1 MNPICPLLGLLYKN
15 ERHGYELK
23 RIVDQEFSPFWKI
36 DFAQLY
42 RSLSKLSK
50 SGWVRVRV
58 ASGSGGP
65 KRKIYALTPPGRH
78 AFQAWLAQEAVD
90 RNEFF
95 VKIRL
100 ASDCGLPVPA
110 LLNSQRNKFSKERT
124 ERDQAHSRA
133 RAEGQ
138 PGRLMFA
145 HAALRETDTA
155 LAALDL
161 YAATTS
167 TRGANPR
174 PNLAPV
180 IMGSDDPLL
189 SRLVQ
194 LAHTSTQAVGSIA
207 GLVALAQHQANVAGV
222 HLLDA
227 ETGEYNIP
235 FVKHLVPEDEIVLV
249 NLAVRENG
257 LLVAHGN
264 PKDIRSVRS
273 LGRKGVRFINR
284 QRGAGTRLLLL
295 SKLRAAH
302 IDPHLLP
309 DWERIALTH
318 DAVAGAIAAGTADVG
333 PGLRAVAAEWDLDFI
348 PLGEERY
355 DLAVSRAE
363 FESLPFRELLSVL
376 HSRTFLQ
383 QASDLQG
390 YDLTR
395 TGQVIARIK

>member
-1 MNPICPLLGLLYKN
+1 MNPIFPLLGLLYKD

-23 RIVDQEFSPFWKI
+23 RTIDREFSPFWKI

-42 RSLSKLSK
+42 RSLSKMST

-58 ASGSGGP
+58 TAGSGGP
-65 KRKIYALTPPGRH
+65 KRKIYALTSRGR
-78 AFQAWLAQEAVD
+78 QVLQDWLAQEAVD

-95 VKIRL
+95 VKVRL
-100 ASDCGLPVPA
+100 ASECGLPVPA
-110 LLNSQRNKFSKERT
+110 LLDSQRSKFSKERVV
-124 ERDQAHSRA
+124 RDQNHSLA
-133 RAEGQ
+133 RAAGQ
-138 PGRLMFA
+138 PGRLMLA
-145 HAALRETDTA
+145 QAALRETDA
-155 LAALDL
+155 SLAALDL

-167 TRGANPR
+167 TRGASSR
-174 PNLAPV
+174 PSLAPV

-189 SRLVQ
+189 TRLVQ

-235 FVKHLVPEDEIVLV
+235 FIKHLVPEDEIVLV

-257 LLVAHGN
+257 LLVARGN
-264 PKDIRSVRS
+264 PKDIRSVKS
-273 LGRKGVRFINR
+273 LGRRGVRFINR
-284 QRGAGTRLLLL
+284 QRGTGTRLLLL

-333 PGLRAVAAEWDLDFI
+333 PGLRAVAAEWNLDFI

-355 DLAVSRAE
+355 DLAVSRTE

-376 HSRTFLQ
+376 HSRAFLH
-383 QASDLQG
+383 QASELQG
-390 YDLTR
+390 YDLAR